1 MLKGYVDAL
10 RKGNGYQY
18 ICNNG
23 HGMSKSE
30 LCEIIKEFDYI
41 IKDLSIT
48 FKKSSSVY
56 QKTLTNTR
64 MQEKIVDIS
73 TFL

>member
-23 HGMSKSE
+23 HEMSKSE

-41 IKDLSIT
+41 IKGLSIT
-48 FKKSSSVY
+48 NEGSSVY
-56 QKTLTNTR
+56 LECVADSIEENCIF
-64 MQEKIVDIS
+64 E
-73 TFL
+73 

>member
-23 HGMSKSE
+23 HEMSKSE
-30 LCEIIKEFDYI
+30 LCEIIKEFNYI

-48 FKKSSSVY
+48 NEGSSVY
-56 QKTLTNTR
+56 LEYVADSIEENCIF
-64 MQEKIVDIS
+64 E
-73 TFL
+73 

>member
-23 HGMSKSE
+23 HEMSKSE

-48 FKKSSSVY
+48 NEGSSVY
-56 QKTLTNTR
+56 LEYVAESIEENCIY
-64 MQEKIVDIS
+64 E
-73 TFL
+73 

>member
-23 HGMSKSE
+23 HEMSKSE

-48 FKKSSSVY
+48 NEGSSVY
-56 QKTLTNTR
+56 LEYVADSIEENCIF
-64 MQEKIVDIS
+64 E
-73 TFL
+73 

>member
-23 HGMSKSE
+23 HEMSKSE

-48 FKKSSSVY
+48 NEGSNVY
-56 QKTLTNTR
+56 LEYVADSIEENCVF
-64 MQEKIVDIS
+64 E
-73 TFL
+73 